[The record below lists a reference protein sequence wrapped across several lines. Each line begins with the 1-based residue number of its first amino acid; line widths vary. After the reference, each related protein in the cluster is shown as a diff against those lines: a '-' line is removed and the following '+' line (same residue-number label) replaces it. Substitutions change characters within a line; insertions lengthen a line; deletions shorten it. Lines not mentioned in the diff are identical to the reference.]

1 MASKSKSKTKV
12 QPKELKEEGQNDE
25 NKFSDDGTRSFF
37 WRAHTVTVLVLI
49 TSVLLYISL
58 YDVPGDTLHNVR
70 RGSLAVILVF
80 ILIGVIHMPD
90 GPFIRPHPA
99 LWRFVLV
106 IVIVYV
112 LLLIFTLFQ
121 TADDARYFLTFYD
134 PDLGVPLPE
143 RTYAEDCRIYTPDH
157 PDGMF
162 AHFMDK
168 MDVFVLCH
176 LLGWYVKA
184 LIVRDV
190 WLLNI
195 VSIAFELLEYTLEC
209 QLPNFGECWWD
220 HWILDFAVC
229 NGLGI
234 YLGVLTC
241 KYLAMKNYHWRGLF
255 KIPSLKGKIKRAVG
269 QFTPYNWEQFSWG
282 YTTSFTRFVF
292 VVILTIFFLLQ
303 ELNVFY
309 LKTILW
315 VPPNHSLNLI
325 REVIY
330 AFSGACALH
339 EMYHFLESNDA
350 SVNRIGRFSWLVF
363 TALIVETLIV
373 IKFGWEIITIPI
385 PKAAV
390 IGWSAFFVCLSIWA
404 FWKFTYPLKEWPIIG
419 HMLQSSKDNKK
430 KD

>member
-1 MASKSKSKTKV
+1 MPLTM
-12 QPKELKEEGQNDE
+12 L
-25 NKFSDDGTRSFF
+25 T
-37 WRAHTVTVLVLI
+37 
-49 TSVLLYISL
+49 TSI
-58 YDVPGDTLHNVR
+58 
-70 RGSLAVILVF
+70 GSPSATIALAVVFLVVSVCVLYHGAVSGVVSAMWRVVLALLIVYIGLLLVF
-80 ILIGVIHMPD
+80 IL
-90 GPFIRPHPA
+90 
-99 LWRFVLV
+99 
-106 IVIVYV
+106 
-112 LLLIFTLFQ
+112 FQ
-121 TADDARYFLTFYD
+121 TPDDARYFLTFYD
-134 PDLGVPLPE
+134 SSLGVSLPE

-168 MDVFVLCH
+168 MDIFVTSH
-176 LLGWYVKA
+176 LVGWFAKA

-234 YLGVLTC
+234 YFGM
-241 KYLAMKNYHWRGLF
+241 LACRYFNLERYHWRELY
-255 KIPSLKGKIKRAVG
+255 KIPNLKKSLGHTISFFK
-269 QFTPYNWEQFSWG
+269 FFS
-282 YTTSFTRFVF
+282 
-292 VVILTIFFLLQ
+292 VVMLIIIWLLQ
-303 ELNVFY
+303 ELNGFY

-315 VPPNHSLNLI
+315 IPPNHSINIMRQCL
-325 REVIY
+325 Y
-330 AFSGACALH
+330 AFCGAAAIK
-339 EMYHFLESNDA
+339 EIYHFLQSNKT
-350 SVNRIGRFSWLVF
+350 SSIGSNHFSWLVF

-419 HMLQSSKDNKK
+419 HMLQSSKNNKK